1 MSMGGSSASSEDE
14 QCPIPTISSVANG
27 VLQANCYLLICPE
40 TGEAL
45 LVDPGAEAERIL
57 EHIRSTGC
65 RVGRILHTHGHF
77 DHIGATEA
85 ILTGLDT
92 PVPVAA
98 HPADLYLYS
107 REARAHG
114 QQFGYALP
122 ETLVVPQ
129 EHLDDGGEIRCGKLR
144 LGIIHTP
151 GHTPGSISLICGT
164 TCVLTGD
171 TLFRRGIGRTDLEGG
186 DEEAIYASI
195 LNRLYPLAESLVVL
209 PGHGPETTIGD
220 ERRSNPF
227 VQAG

>member
-1 MSMGGSSASSEDE
+1 MSIGGSSASSEDE
-14 QCPIPTISSVANG
+14 QCPTPTISCIANG
-27 VLQANCYLLICPE
+27 MLQANCYLLICPE

-45 LVDPGAEAERIL
+45 LVDPGADPERIL
-57 EHIRSTGC
+57 EQIRSAGC
-65 RVGRILHTHGHF
+65 RIGRILHTHGHF
-77 DHIGATEA
+77 DHISATEA
-85 ILTGLDT
+85 ILAGLDT

-98 HPADLYLYS
+98 HSADQYLYS
-107 REARAHG
+107 REARARG
-114 QQFGYALP
+114 LQFGYTLP

-129 EHLDDGGEIRCGKLR
+129 EHLDDGGEIWCGKLR

-209 PGHGPETTIGD
+209 PGHGPESTIGD
-220 ERRSNPF
+220 ERQFNPF

>member
-1 MSMGGSSASSEDE
+1 MSMSGSSSSGDE
-14 QCPIPTISSVANG
+14 QYPTPTINCMANG
-27 VLQANCYLLICPE
+27 MLQANCYLLICPE

-57 EHIRSTGC
+57 DHIREAGC
-65 RVGRILHTHGHF
+65 RITRILHTHGHF
-77 DHIGATEA
+77 DHISATEA
-85 ILTGLDT
+85 VLAGLDA

-98 HPADLYLYS
+98 HPADLYLYQ
-107 REARAHG
+107 REARARG
-114 QQFGYALP
+114 LQLGYALP
-122 ETLVVPQ
+122 ETLVAPQ
-129 EHLDDGGEIRCGKLR
+129 ERLDDGSELRCGKLR
-144 LGIIHTP
+144 LGVIHTP

-209 PGHGPETTIGD
+209 PGHGPETTIGE
-220 ERRSNPF
+220 ERRANPF
-227 VQAG
+227 VQAV